1 MYFYKVKFMK
11 KYIIGTVFLLV
22 AWVCR
27 AEKITIRID
36 GENALAGTGAKHT
49 SLIQQAIDSC
59 YAHPDGGCVILAQGV
74 YTTGT
79 LFLKSN
85 VELKLEKGAL
95 LQGSTNPYDYM
106 GLEPVQGGDNSKQ
119 ALILADRMNNI
130 AITGEGTIDGNGRTL
145 ALNIDSLHH
154 IGEKIDPNY
163 NVRRMRPN
171 ETARPKLFF
180 LSECKQVR
188 IEGLQLKNSACWG
201 LSLDRCSDVTIE
213 HIRFENRA
221 YWNNDGID
229 ITDCRRVGIR
239 HCFIN
244 SADDG
249 ICLKSY
255 HTDTFNEDIEIV
267 DCDIIS
273 SASAVK
279 MGTASWG
286 GFKKVRI
293 KDIRIRDTFRSAIA
307 IECVDGGAIDD
318 ILVEN
323 VHALNTGNALF
334 VRLGHRKGEAPG
346 TLKNVTIRNLYVE
359 VPFGRP
365 DIDYDMRGPAVDFF
379 HNPIPSSI
387 TGIPGHRVENV
398 LLEDVEIVYPGRAS
412 KGMAYIPLSRLH
424 QVPEQIKKY
433 PEFTMFGELPS
444 WALFVRHVKGL
455 ALHRVRFHLKDE
467 DFRPPFVF
475 DDVEE
480 LVMEQVELPVK

>member
-1 MYFYKVKFMK
+1 MK
-11 KYIIGTVFLLV
+11 KYIVVIVLLFM
-22 AWVCR
+22 ACLCH
-27 AEKITIRID
+27 AEKVTIRIV
-36 GENALAGTGAKHT
+36 GEDMPAGVMAKHT

-59 YAHPDGGCVILAQGV
+59 YAHSDGGCVILSEGV

-85 VELKLEKGAL
+85 VELRLEKGAML
-95 LQGSTNPYDYM
+95 MGSTNPYDYV
-106 GLEPVQGGDNSKQ
+106 GLEPIEGGDNSKQ
-119 ALILADRMNNI
+119 ALILADRMDNI
-130 AITGEGTIDGNGRTL
+130 AITGEGMIDGNGRTL

-154 IGEKIDPNY
+154 IGERIDPNY

-180 LSECKQVR
+180 LSACTNVR
-188 IEGLQLKNSACWG
+188 IEGVQLKNSACWG

-229 ITDCRRVGIR
+229 ITDCRRVAVR

-255 HTDTFNEDIEIV
+255 HTDAFNEEIEIT

-307 IECVDGGAIDD
+307 IECVDGGVIDD

-323 VHALNTGNALF
+323 IRALNTGNALF
-334 VRLGHRKGEAPG
+334 IRLGHRKGEAPG

-398 LLEDVEIVYPGRAS
+398 VLEDIEVVYPGRAS

-424 QVPEQIKKY
+424 QVPEQIQKY

-455 ALHRVRFHLKDE
+455 TMHRVRFHLKDD

-480 LVMEQVELPVK
+480 LVMEEVDLPTM